1 MNKMN
6 KSTHIKQISTGRSI
20 VLNGEWSLKS
30 VKNFMKRVVSM
41 RGECAVSILTGGW
54 GNATIKHLGKI

>member
-30 VKNFMKRVVSM
+30 VKNFMKSVVSM
-41 RGECAVSILTGGW
+41 RGDLSVSILTGSW
-54 GNATIKHLGKI
+54 GNATIKHLGRI

>member
-1 MNKMN
+1 MN

-30 VKNFMKRVVSM
+30 VKNFMKSVVSM

>member
-1 MNKMN
+1 MN
-6 KSTHIKQISTGRSI
+6 KSTHIKQISTGKSI

-41 RGECAVSILTGGW
+41 RGDLFQY
-54 GNATIKHLGKI
+54 